1 MGAARVPCRGSG
13 RGRRD
18 VTRWPGYGLGPRGR
32 RGASRAGRAGRA
44 GRPGRAPGGGGGRR
58 VAGPAGKSAA
68 ASRDADGSRPGR
80 AGAGAVTARSWRAA
94 ASAAAAW
101 AARCWA
107 ARSSPTASASA
118 TSRTTSARYASGRR
132 RLACAAAD
140 TSRAAERSWLPAGV
154 GGGSRPHGARAAWKL
169 RRLKDRTA
177 RTYRDLAPT
186 ANYSPAQLAAAA
198 AGTSCPTLTLVLAY
212 ARACGASPPEVAQL
226 RALWAKAD
234 AARPRRARPAPRPS
248 AAAAKTLILQTK
260 PARGP
265 GPVIEVAEPIRAYS
279 EEPRPEQA
287 KTAAQYIRQLGA
299 LRAWAG
305 KPGHKEI
312 VRRGGNRTLAASSM
326 YDALS
331 PTRTTLPPLETVTAI
346 VRACAPGSVRD
357 WVATW
362 QAISLRAFEDA
373 HPMAPTAASPR
384 RPLRVVDGRRRPLPA
399 SLRTTNHSTRT
410 SVAPLSVGPT
420 IGHRGQLPVTVTLIV
435 TVNRTW
441 LL

>member
-1 MGAARVPCRGSG
+1 MPRPEKPVPG
-13 RGRRD
+13 D
-18 VTRWPGYGLGPRGR
+18 GPL
-32 RGASRAGRAGRA
+32 
-44 GRPGRAPGGGGGRR
+44 
-58 VAGPAGKSAA
+58 
-68 ASRDADGSRPGR
+68 AD
-80 AGAGAVTARSWRAA
+80 
-94 ASAAAAW
+94 
-101 AARCWA
+101 
-107 ARSSPTASASA
+107 
-118 TSRTTSARYASGRR
+118 
-132 RLACAAAD
+132 L
-140 TSRAAERSWLPAGV
+140 
-154 GGGSRPHGARAAWKL
+154 AWKL
-169 RRLKDRTA
+169 RWLKDRTA

-226 RALWAKAD
+226 RALWAKAA

-279 EEPRPEQA
+279 EEPRPERA

-373 HPMAPTAASPR
+373 HPMPPTAASPR

-399 SLRTTNHSTRT
+399 SLRTTNHST
-410 SVAPLSVGPT
+410 SVT
-420 IGHRGQLPVTVTLIV
+420 GHDSCQQLVALTRAVARSGHDICHWLARMLVTRAVSGSADCAGGLQ
-435 TVNRTW
+435 
-441 LL
+441 